1 MKSVFEWTA
10 LSAVF
15 FVIGSVDSIVDLLF
29 LSGYGELCVVGL
41 FTVLIVLFG
50 KEFCKGGVK

>member
-1 MKSVFEWTA
+1 MKSVLEWTA

-29 LSGYGELCVVGL
+29 SAGYGETCVAGL
-41 FTVLIVLFG
+41 FIVIVFIFR
-50 KEFCKGGVK
+50 KEV